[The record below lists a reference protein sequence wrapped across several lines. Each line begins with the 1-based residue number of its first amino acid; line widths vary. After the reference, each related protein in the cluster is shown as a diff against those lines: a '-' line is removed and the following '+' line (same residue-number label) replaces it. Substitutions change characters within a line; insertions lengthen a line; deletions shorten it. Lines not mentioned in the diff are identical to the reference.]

1 MTMPSRRGFFAQI
14 SGGVTAATIG
24 TAFSEL
30 GCRIAHAA
38 PLSGPLYGPLAPMKD
53 EVTGLPFIRLPEGFR
68 YWSFG
73 WTNEP
78 LTTGEKTPGS
88 HDGMAVIAEQGDLV
102 TLCRNHEVGAPGKSF
117 WPNNAY
123 DPFAGG
129 GCTNV
134 VFDRRQR
141 QFVEAKPS
149 LAGTV
154 KNCAGGATPW
164 NTWLSCEETLVG
176 PETELNDRQAN
187 PFQLPHGFVFEVPVD
202 GQTSPRP
209 LRSLGRFVHEAV
221 AVDPESHTVYLTE
234 DAGSAGFYR
243 MVPSD
248 HSDIGAGGRFEM
260 MKVAQTLDVRKR
272 VKAGSRFDVSWVEIP
287 DRLRAHSPGTRDGL
301 GVYQQGRER
310 GGLTF
315 ARLEGVAIYDGKVFI
330 TATSGGD
337 AEAGQVW
344 QYDPQLEQ
352 LSLIFESPGAE
363 VLDMPDNMC
372 VSCRGD
378 ILLCE
383 DGDFV
388 PQRLQVL
395 TPDGVLCPFAEN
407 NLVLDDLHGHSGD
420 FRASEWAGATFTRD
434 GEWLF
439 VNIQTPGVTFA
450 VTGPWR
456 NS

>member
-1 MTMPSRRGFFAQI
+1 
-14 SGGVTAATIG
+14 
-24 TAFSEL
+24 
-30 GCRIAHAA
+30 
-38 PLSGPLYGPLAPMKD
+38 
-53 EVTGLPFIRLPEGFR
+53 
-68 YWSFG
+68 
-73 WTNEP
+73 
-78 LTTGEKTPGS
+78 
-88 HDGMAVIAEQGDLV
+88 
-102 TLCRNHEVGAPGKSF
+102 
-117 WPNNAY
+117 
-123 DPFAGG
+123 
-129 GCTNV
+129 
-134 VFDRRQR
+134 
-141 QFVEAKPS
+141 
-149 LAGTV
+149 
-154 KNCAGGATPW
+154 
-164 NTWLSCEETLVG
+164 
-176 PETELNDRQAN
+176 
-187 PFQLPHGFVFEVPVD
+187 
-202 GQTSPRP
+202 
-209 LRSLGRFVHEAV
+209 
-221 AVDPESHTVYLTE
+221 
-234 DAGSAGFYR
+234 
-243 MVPSD
+243 
-248 HSDIGAGGRFEM
+248 M

-407 NLVLDDLHGHSGD
+407 NVVLDDLHGHSGD